1 MAGHPCDKTSDYVL
15 GQVSNIAKFATII
28 LSMFLLFIL
37 FLFLALVFSYH
48 DGDRDGIYETDRKL
62 CTKNYVKDGDFK

>member
-1 MAGHPCDKTSDYVL
+1 MAGHPCDKASDYVL
-15 GQVSNIAKFATII
+15 GQVSNLAKFATII

-37 FLFLALVFSYH
+37 LLFLALVFSYH